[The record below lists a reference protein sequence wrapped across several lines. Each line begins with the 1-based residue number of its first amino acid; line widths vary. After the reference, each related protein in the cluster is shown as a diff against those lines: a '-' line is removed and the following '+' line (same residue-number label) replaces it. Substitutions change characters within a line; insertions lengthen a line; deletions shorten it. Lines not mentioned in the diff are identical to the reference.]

1 MRTSSKLRVGC
12 GVYACAVSGYLLSSN
27 AQAGPSDQACESRPK
42 DWVTRLAECTR
53 QEAVGNYLSVLEQIA
68 ARGSG
73 ADGDASRIAGRQ
85 GFNAAVAIQAASPLG
100 SDESDQERRTT
111 SKFRQ
116 ERDQS
121 FGNKRAMPG
130 PEIRLGGPLTAAE
143 QDYANRA
150 YPGTDVPFTAT
161 LNAQAA
167 FTQVKA
173 RGNDSA
179 PRNWTLIGP
188 TSTNFPNVLTFSG
201 ADYFD
206 SGRITALVVAPGCGE
221 SNCSLYVGAAGGGI
235 WRTDQ
240 ALRTNRPQPW
250 VYLSGSFATNAIGT
264 LILDPTDSS
273 GNTLY
278 AGTGEPNSSADS
290 EAGVGIY
297 KTTDGGDTWRKLA
310 DLVSNLTTP
319 NNGTY
324 SGDAFAG
331 RSIAGIVVDPRNP
344 NVIYVAST
352 RGVRGVSS
360 VSTGG
365 ATTNP
370 PTPRPPFGLWKSSD
384 GGATF
389 SFIWDGNASIRGVID
404 IALDPNDPNT
414 LYAAALD
421 QGTWRSADGGVSFT
435 QIKAPLST
443 NDPDRPSFAL
453 AKLHHG
459 KTRMYLGEG
468 VAGSPAARFF
478 RTDDAAASVPV
489 FTDLTTTQNIN
500 YCTGQCWYDNV
511 VYSPPGKPDVVYLGG
526 SFDYGNYAFTNNG
539 RAFIYSTDGGNTF
552 TDLTWDATTTPTV
565 AGSCCQPNAIAP
577 NGMHPDSHA
586 IAAIPGTNAAFFGGD
601 GGLMRS
607 SGRFANGS
615 SQCAGRGL
623 TGASLTLCQQ
633 LLSQIPTQLYSLND
647 GLSTLQFQ
655 SVSVNPFDASNLMGG
670 TQDNGTLGT
679 DGSTA
684 WVQVIYGD
692 GGQSGFNAA
701 TPALRFNSFTGQ
713 TNDVNFQNGDPT
725 KWVVAA
731 GPIAASVE
739 GSYFYA
745 PVIPDPNPA
754 RAGTIFQG
762 SNSVW
767 RTQDWAGSQAY
778 LEANCPEF
786 VTSAANPACG
796 DFVTIGPLNATDL
809 TDSAIYGPAVY
820 GTDRR
825 GGFVAWIARTPSD
838 TGTLWVATGT
848 GRVFISKNAD
858 AATAG
863 SVTYKRLDSLPSA
876 TAAPQRFVTGIYVDR
891 ANSNHAWI
899 SYSGYAFNTPSQ
911 PGHVFDV
918 TFNGADATWTQI
930 DGGPGGLA
938 DLPVTAL
945 VHHDSTGDLYASS
958 DFGVM
963 RLPHGSKTW
972 VEAGSGLPM
981 VEVNGLTLSGSGH
994 HLFAATHGRG
1004 AWVLNLSGGD

>member
-1 MRTSSKLRVGC
+1 MKMNTSSKLRIGY
-12 GVYACAVSGYLLSSN
+12 GVFACAVLGFPLSGH
-27 AQAGPSDQACESRPK
+27 AQAGPPDPACESRPT
-42 DWVTRLAECTR
+42 DWVTKLGECTR
-53 QEAVGNYLSVLEQIA
+53 QDALADYMIVFEQIA
-68 ARGSG
+68 QDKAR
-73 ADGDASRIAGRQ
+73 
-85 GFNAAVAIQAASPLG
+85 SPLVSG
-100 SDESDQERRTT
+100 DSEQERAAT

-116 ERDQS
+116 DRDEL
-121 FGNKRAMPG
+121 FANKRAMPG
-130 PEIRLGGPLTAAE
+130 PERRLGGPLTAAE
-143 QDYANRA
+143 EDYANRA
-150 YPGTDVPFTAT
+150 YPGTDVPLTAT
-161 LNAQAA
+161 LRAQAA
-167 FTQVKA
+167 FTQVK
-173 RGNDSA
+173 SHSSESEQ
-179 PRNWTLIGP
+179 RNTWTLIGP
-188 TSTNFPNVLTFSG
+188 SSTAFPNILTFSG
-201 ADYFD
+201 ANYID
-206 SGRITALVVAPGCGE
+206 SGRITALVVAPNCGE
-221 SNCSLYVGAAGGGI
+221 EHCTLYVGAAGGGI

-240 ALRTNRPQPW
+240 ALRTSQAQQW
-250 VYLSGSFATNAIGT
+250 EYLSGSFATNAIGT
-264 LILDPTDSS
+264 LIIDPTDSS

-278 AGTGEPNSSADS
+278 AGTGEPNTSADS
-290 EAGVGIY
+290 EAGLGIY
-297 KTTDGGDTWRKLA
+297 KSTDGGNTWTKLA

-324 SGDAFAG
+324 TGDAFAG

-344 NVIYVAST
+344 NEIYVAST

-360 VSTGG
+360 VTNGG
-365 ATTNP
+365 ATTSP
-370 PTPRPPFGLWKSSD
+370 PTPRPPFGLWKSTD

-404 IALDPNDPNT
+404 IALDPNNPNT
-414 LYAAALD
+414 LYASALD
-421 QGTWRSADGGVSFT
+421 QGTWRSTDGGMSFT
-435 QIKAPLST
+435 QIKAPLSAG
-443 NDPDRPSFAL
+443 DPDRPSFAL
-453 AKLHHG
+453 AQLRHG

-468 VAGSPAARFF
+468 VAGTPAARFF

-539 RAFIYSTDGGNTF
+539 RAFIYSTDAGNTF
-552 TDLTWDATTTPTV
+552 TDVTWDATTTPT
-565 AGSCCQPNAIAP
+565 APGSCCQPNATAP

-601 GGLMRS
+601 GGLTRT
-607 SGRFANGS
+607 SGSFANAS

-623 TGASLTLCQQ
+623 TGANLTLCQQ
-633 LLSQIPTQLYSLND
+633 LLSRIPTQLYSLND

-655 SVSVNPFDASNLMGG
+655 SLSVNPFDADNLMGG

-679 DGSTA
+679 DGSTTA
-684 WVQVIYGD
+684 WGQVIYGD

-713 TNDVNFQNGDPT
+713 FSDMNFQNGDPA
-725 KWVVAA
+725 KWVIGT
-731 GPIAASVE
+731 GPIAASAE

-786 VTSAANPACG
+786 TTSGANPACG

-809 TDSAIYGPAVY
+809 TDSGIYSPTPVY
-820 GTDRR
+820 GADRR
-825 GGFVAWIARTPSD
+825 GAFLAAIARTHSD
-838 TGTLWVATGT
+838 TGTLWAATGT

-858 AATAG
+858 AAAAG
-863 SVTYKRLDSLPSA
+863 SVTWTRLDSLPSA
-876 TAAPQRFVTGIYVDR
+876 TLAPGRFVSGISVDP
-891 ANSNHAWI
+891 ANPNHAWI
-899 SYSGYAFNTPSQ
+899 SYSGYVFNTPSQ
-911 PGHVFDV
+911 PGHVFEV

-938 DLPVTAL
+938 DLPVTGL
-945 VHHDSTGDLYASS
+945 VRQASTGDIYASS

-963 RLPHGSKTW
+963 RLRRGSKTW
-972 VEAGSGLPM
+972 VVAGSGLPM
-981 VEVNGLTLSGSGH
+981 VEVNGLTISASGH
-994 HLFAATHGRG
+994 ELFAATHGRS
-1004 AWVLNLSGGD
+1004 AWLLHLSGED